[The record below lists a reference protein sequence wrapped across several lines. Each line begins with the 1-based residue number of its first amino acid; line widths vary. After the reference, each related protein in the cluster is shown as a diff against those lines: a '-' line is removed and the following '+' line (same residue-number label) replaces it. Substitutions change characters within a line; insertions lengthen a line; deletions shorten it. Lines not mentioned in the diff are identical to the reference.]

1 MVRFEVRTDSRAGFV
16 DITREVVG
24 AIHESGVQA
33 GIALVYCQHTTAG
46 ITINENADPDVVRD
60 LEMKSSKL
68 IERYDADFTHAEG
81 NSDSHL
87 KSSLFGASETLIVEA
102 GAPMLGT
109 WQGIY
114 LAEFDGPRTRS
125 VFVKVI
131 AG

>member
-1 MVRFEVRTDSRAGFV
+1 MVRFEVKTQSRSEFV
-16 DITREVVG
+16 DITLKVVEAVG
-24 AIHESGVQA
+24 ESGVQS
-33 GIALVYCQHTTAG
+33 GIALVYCPHTTSA

-68 IERYDADFTHAEG
+68 IERDDTDFTHAEG

-87 KSSLFGASETLIVEA
+87 KSSLFGASEMLIVEG

-109 WQGIY
+109 WQGVY